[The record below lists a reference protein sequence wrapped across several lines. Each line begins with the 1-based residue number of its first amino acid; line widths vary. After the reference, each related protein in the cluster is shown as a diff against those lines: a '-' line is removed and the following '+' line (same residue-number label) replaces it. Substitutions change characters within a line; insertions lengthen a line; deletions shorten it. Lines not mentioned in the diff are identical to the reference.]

1 MHSPSRAQW
10 LACYALAATV
20 ILRVPMA
27 TMETTAYTP
36 LSVVLSQI
44 VIPIPDTPA
53 KPGDP
58 GDLVRAMM
66 YPGALVTS
74 VWDAYTCATS
84 DAPCDPEKAE
94 WLPRWKSFVSV
105 RGLKGVDE
113 TVSRV
118 FAGKK
123 SQVIASS
130 FFAFGASFQA
140 LTRGN
145 AGVLGLFSAVTLL
158 WSLLGAM
165 ADASVA
171 CSPQWGLLAYLV
183 LVYHTMNIAAR
194 ARAARERKR
203 KAANKKKKEEEEKK
217 KVA

>member
-84 DAPCDPEKAE
+84 D
-94 WLPRWKSFVSV
+94 V
-105 RGLKGVDE
+105 RMCGRL
-113 TVSRV
+113 S
-118 FAGKK
+118 
-123 SQVIASS
+123 
-130 FFAFGASFQA
+130 
-140 LTRGN
+140 
-145 AGVLGLFSAVTLL
+145 
-158 WSLLGAM
+158 
-165 ADASVA
+165 
-171 CSPQWGLLAYLV
+171 
-183 LVYHTMNIAAR
+183 
-194 ARAARERKR
+194 
-203 KAANKKKKEEEEKK
+203 
-217 KVA
+217 